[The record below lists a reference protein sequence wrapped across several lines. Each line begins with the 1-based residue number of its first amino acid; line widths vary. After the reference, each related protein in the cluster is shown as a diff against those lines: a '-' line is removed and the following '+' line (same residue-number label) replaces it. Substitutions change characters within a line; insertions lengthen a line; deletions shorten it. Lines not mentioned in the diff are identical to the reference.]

1 MANTTKKQI
10 METASDLTNQLQD
23 TAEDLI
29 DETANTTQKLSKK
42 IASKTSDGVHK
53 ACDCVK
59 KGTSNTMDYVRKNPG
74 KSLGIAAAIGGLIVL
89 ATHSK
94 KGKHNAAAGAK
105 KAALL
110 TAAIPVLQRLAKNKT
125 QKQHKDV

>member
-1 MANTTKKQI
+1 MTNTTKKNIVEQAP
-10 METASDLTNQLQD
+10 ELTNEIQN

-29 DETANTTQKLSKK
+29 HDTADTTKKLSER

-59 KGTSNTMDYVRKNPG
+59 KGTNTTIDYVRKNPG

-94 KGKHNAAAGAK
+94 KGKQTKSGAK
-105 KAALL
+105 KVALL
-110 TAAIPVLQRLAKNKT
+110 TAALPILQRLSKDKTTKNP
-125 QKQHKDV
+125 KDV